1 MSARLDQIARRLRST
16 LARARAPVA
25 RAYACAIQGRAH
37 TLSAAIDERGGR
49 RASAGTP
56 RVWQSSRHLEARST
70 DSAPGGSHVI
80 RPARARE
87 QGSVSTHGAWA
98 CEVSARTRVPCTSVS
113 VQRAVPTGEARVGS
127 GGSAGARR
135 RRASAAWA
143 ASPPSTAP
151 PCHVDATSTTWR
163 GLGGDVTAAG
173 VEAGIVTQL
182 EARFRREL
190 RATREVV
197 TPDELGLPRLGI
209 RATSRRLDE

>member
-113 VQRAVPTGEARVGS
+113 VQRAVPAGEARVGS
-127 GGSAGARR
+127 RGERGSTAEACQRSVGGEPAVYSAPLPRGRHVDHVAWPRR
-135 RRASAAWA
+135 RRDRRRRRGGNRDAA
-143 ASPPSTAP
+143 
-151 PCHVDATSTTWR
+151 R
-163 GLGGDVTAAG
+163 G
-173 VEAGIVTQL
+173 EI
-182 EARFRREL
+182 
-190 RATREVV
+190 
-197 TPDELGLPRLGI
+197 
-209 RATSRRLDE
+209 